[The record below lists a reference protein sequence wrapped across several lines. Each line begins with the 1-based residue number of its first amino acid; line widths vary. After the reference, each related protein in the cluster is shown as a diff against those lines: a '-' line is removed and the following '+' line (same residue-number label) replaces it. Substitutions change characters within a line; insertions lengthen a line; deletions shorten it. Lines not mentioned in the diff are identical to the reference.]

1 MKGFGFFVLLFFATV
16 NAQGEQDYKD
26 IIFYGMEN
34 FDVEKKN
41 GKVNVHFDYVI
52 ENPNWYAATIMPSSL
67 ALIIADQPCGDVQVQ
82 EKIKLKAKTK
92 AGYRFTL
99 VGDASQFVKGTFSS
113 IWNMMSGKGIDF
125 TIRGKLKAGVF
136 IFRPKW
142 KVDYTY
148 KMTFDEFLSFF

>member
-1 MKGFGFFVLLFFATV
+1 MKQLVLISILFCLGVAKAET
-16 NAQGEQDYKD
+16 EYKD
-26 IIFYGMEN
+26 ILFYGMEN
-34 FDVEKKN
+34 FAVEKKD
-41 GKVNVHFDYVI
+41 GKVQVHFDYVI
-52 ENPNWYAATIMPSSL
+52 ENPNWYPATIMPSSL
-67 ALIIADQPCGDVQVQ
+67 ALIIADQPCGDVQV
-82 EKIKLKAKTK
+82 ENKIKLKAKTK

-99 VGDASQFVKGTFSS
+99 VGDASQFAKSTFSS
-113 IWNMMSGKGIDF
+113 MWNMMSGKGIDF